1 LIRYLTR
8 RFLPGIF
15 VLAGISIVT
24 FTIARAVPSNPAALW
39 VGPRATAD
47 QIAAATVELGLDK
60 PLPVQYL
67 RYMKDL
73 LSGNWGFS
81 IRTHQPVR
89 HEIAGFFAA
98 SLELVLAGLVIA
110 VILSVPLGVIA
121 AVKKDAFIDKLIRF
135 IGVSGVSL
143 PVFWLGMIFQLV
155 FFKTL
160 RLFPLGGRVS
170 TQVSLSFPLK
180 EGGTGFFLLDSLA
193 QGNFIFFT
201 DALAHIILPA
211 VVMASY
217 PLGLLI
223 KMLRSSMIE
232 VLNSEHNRVLEA
244 FGVKKSR
251 RIFKYDLKNAL
262 GPAVTSLGL
271 IFANSLTSTFLIE
284 SVFSWPGLGR
294 YTSLAIL
301 SNDYPVTMAV
311 TFLVAF
317 FYIFTNIVVDILL
330 AVIDPRLDI
339 QA

>member
-1 LIRYLTR
+1 LAR
-8 RFLPGIF
+8 RFLLGLF
-15 VLAGISIVT
+15 VLAGISLIT
-24 FTIARAVPSNPAALW
+24 FIIARRVPSNPAALW

-98 SLELVLAGLVIA
+98 TLELVVAGLVIA
-110 VILSVPLGVIA
+110 ILLAVPLGVIS
-121 AVKKDAFIDKLIRF
+121 AVKKDTIIDKLIRF

-143 PVFWLGMIFQLV
+143 PVFWLSMILQLV

-160 RLFPLGGRVS
+160 RLFPLGERVS
-170 TQVSLSFPLK
+170 TQTSLSFPLD
-180 EGGTGFFLLDSLA
+180 GGTGFFLLDALL
-193 QGNFIFFT
+193 QGNFVFFK

-211 VVMASY
+211 VVMAAY

-244 FGVKKSR
+244 FGIKSSR
-251 RIFKYDLKNAL
+251 RIFKYALKNAL

-271 IFANSLTSTFLIE
+271 ILANSLTSTFLIE

-294 YTSLAIL
+294 YTSTAIL
-301 SNDYPVTMAV
+301 ANDYPVTMAV

-330 AVIDPRLDI
+330 SVIDPRLNL
-339 QA
+339 

>member
-1 LIRYLTR
+1 LKPLIRYLTR
-8 RFLPGIF
+8 RFLLGIF
-15 VLAGISIVT
+15 VLAGISLVT

-47 QIAAATVELGLDK
+47 QIAAATIELGLDK

-73 LSGNWGFS
+73 VSGNWGFS
-81 IRTHQPVR
+81 IRTHQPVLR
-89 HEIAGFFAA
+89 EMAAFFAA
-98 SLELVLAGLVIA
+98 TLELVLVGLVIA
-110 VILSVPLGVIA
+110 VILAVPLGVIA
-121 AVKKDAFIDKLIRF
+121 AVKKDTFIDKLIRF

-143 PVFWLGMIFQLV
+143 PVFWLGMILQLV

-160 RLFPLGGRVS
+160 HLFPLGERVS
-170 TQVSLSFPLK
+170 TQISLSFPLEK
-180 EGGTGFFLLDSLA
+180 VTGFFLLDSLMR
-193 QGNFIFFT
+193 GNFIFFI

-211 VVMASY
+211 AVMATY

-244 FGVKKSR
+244 FGIKRVR
-251 RIFKYDLKNAL
+251 RIFKYALKNAL

-271 IFANSLTSTFLIE
+271 ILANSLTSTFLIE

-311 TFLVAF
+311 TFLVAV
-317 FYIFTNIVVDILL
+317 FYIFTNIAVDILL
-330 AVIDPRLDI
+330 AVIDPRLNI
-339 QA
+339 